1 MVQYKQ
7 HYSKRVLFQ
16 LIVLSMLLALVILIN
31 LDFIQN
37 IYLKNQATNTGYIV
51 NGSILGLFAL
61 GLFRLISILLRYG
74 REENALKKFL
84 LNIED
89 DEVRPIDNINE
100 KTLIHRRYSSVVE
113 ISRQNVAVNHSA
125 LAASHGSAAVVS
137 ATSAVVAVPIIL
149 FGSSLAISG
158 AALQEVGKGALELGT
173 DQKITTQ
180 AVQPDAMPTL
190 D

>member
-1 MVQYKQ
+1 MREGDCQI
-7 HYSKRVLFQ
+7 HLRSLRGLNFQ
-16 LIVLSMLLALVILIN
+16 FMNSVHIFIDIPIPLAIFVNNVHKYGVTMNIQTIIIIITLAATIVTPS
-31 LDFIQN
+31 
-37 IYLKNQATNTGYIV
+37 
-51 NGSILGLFAL
+51 FA
-61 GLFRLISILLRYG
+61 GPSDRHS
-74 REENALKKFL
+74 AQ
-84 LNIED
+84 
-89 DEVRPIDNINE
+89 
-100 KTLIHRRYSSVVE
+100 S
-113 ISRQNVAVNHSA
+113 VNHSA

-137 ATSAVVAVPIIL
+137 ATSAVVAIPIIL